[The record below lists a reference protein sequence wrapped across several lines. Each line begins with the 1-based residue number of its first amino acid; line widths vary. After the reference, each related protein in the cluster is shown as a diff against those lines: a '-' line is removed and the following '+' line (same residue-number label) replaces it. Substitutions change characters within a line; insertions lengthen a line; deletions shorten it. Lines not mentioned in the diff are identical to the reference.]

1 MNSELQNQLAAII
14 AKLTT
19 AVQTAADFTIA
30 QLPDVVYQYLLY
42 GRVYAT
48 LLFLMWLVI
57 FSASLTGW
65 LKFGVFS
72 KATDRYGEL
81 SEARIGW
88 TIIGGVTSP
97 FLLVLLIFA
106 TKSLILVW
114 LAPKV
119 WLLKEFAELLK

>member
-30 QLPDVVYQYLLY
+30 QLPDVAYQYLLY

-48 LLFLMWLVI
+48 LLFLVWLVL

-65 LKFGVFS
+65 IKFGVFS
-72 KATDRYGEL
+72 KATDRFGEC
-81 SEARIGW
+81 SEARTCW
-88 TIIGGVTSP
+88 TVIGGVTSP

-106 TKSLILVW
+106 AKSLILVW

-119 WLLKEFAELLK
+119 WLLKEFAGLLK

>member
-42 GRVYAT
+42 GRVYET
-48 LLFLMWLVI
+48 LLFLVWLVL
-57 FSASLTGW
+57 FSASLTGL

-72 KATDRYGEL
+72 KATDRFGEW
-81 SEARIGW
+81 SEVRICW

-106 TKSLILVW
+106 AKSLILVW

-119 WLLKEFAELLK
+119 WLLKEFAGLLK

>member
-42 GRVYAT
+42 GRVYET
-48 LLFLMWLVI
+48 LLFLVWLVL

-72 KATDRYGEL
+72 KATDRFGEW
-81 SEARIGW
+81 SEAMICW

-106 TKSLILVW
+106 AKSLILVW

-119 WLLKEFAELLK
+119 WLLKEFAGLLK

>member
-1 MNSELQNQLAAII
+1 MNSELRNQLAAII

-48 LLFLMWLVI
+48 LLFLVWLVL

-72 KATDRYGEL
+72 KATDRFGEW
-81 SEARIGW
+81 SEARICW

-106 TKSLILVW
+106 AKSLILVW

-119 WLLKEFAELLK
+119 WLLKEFAGLLK